1 MKIRFAV
8 VAAAV
13 GLVALPSWG
22 QGIAVTGATNIT
34 ISGLLAVGVK
44 NQDLSQGNAA
54 AARTTSN
61 ETGVYD
67 NTSRLII
74 ASTSK
79 ITEGWNVIFRVES
92 RFTPNVRPGASLLPA
107 LGATNGNGAASANL
121 AVNDASGWADGDT
134 WGGVSSPYGSIIAG
148 KSTLYYTDTI
158 SAGYLA
164 PSLEQPG
171 ESYRI
176 WDCNGLASFNLLSTY
191 QTGSINAA
199 GVYAPAKQNILGNT
213 RSSNVVRYD
222 SVLFKPSGSDI
233 LQFSLAYSK
242 NAAGPQNDWTLASA
256 SYYEGGS
263 TVYGKVLYNGYGFS
277 ASASYLD
284 QHFQGLPSIPA
295 VPSGPFNDELKAMR
309 FGLSYKWMG
318 LKVGVV
324 YDSTVMS
331 DGIFNA
337 TGATLSDAKRNVIE
351 VPLSYSFGDHAVY
364 ATWTKA
370 SNTSSIA
377 DSGAKQMNFVYDYAM
392 TKRAFI
398 GIAYTKIDND
408 ANSLYQGFL
417 TGYSPFGGSNIAVKG
432 EGWKQ
437 ISVNLNYWF

>member
-8 VAAAV
+8 VAAASAFA
-13 GLVALPSWG
+13 ALPSCG
-22 QGIAVTGATNIT
+22 QGIAVTGNTNIT

-44 NQDLSQGNAA
+44 NQDISTGNATT
-54 AARTTSN
+54 ARTVSN

-79 ITEGWNVIFRVES
+79 ITEGWNVIFRLES
-92 RFTPNVRPGASLLPA
+92 RFTPNVRPGTVLLPA
-107 LGATNGNGAASANL
+107 GSAPPAGLPVAGAT
-121 AVNDASGWADGDT
+121 GWADGDT
-134 WGGVSSPYGSIIAG
+134 WGGVSSPYGSIVVG

-199 GVYAPAKQNILGNT
+199 GAYSPAKSNILGNT
-213 RSSNVVRYD
+213 RSQNVIRYD
-222 SVLFKPSGSDI
+222 SVLFKPTGSDL
-233 LQFSLAYSK
+233 LQFSLAFSK
-242 NAAGPQNDWTLASA
+242 NAAGAQNDWSAAAS

-263 TVYGKVLYNGYGFS
+263 TIYGKVLYNGYGFS

-284 QHFQGLPSIPA
+284 QHFQGLPNIPA
-295 VPSGPFNDELKAMR
+295 VPTGPFNDELKAMR

-351 VPLSYSFGDHAVY
+351 VPISYSFGDHAVY

-377 DSGAKQMNFVYDYAM
+377 DSGAKQLNFVYDYAL
-392 TKRAFI
+392 TKRAFV
-398 GIAYTKIDND
+398 GISYTKIDND
-408 ANSLYQGFL
+408 AHGLYQGFL
-417 TGYSPFGGSNIAVKG
+417 TGYSPFGGSNIAFPG

>member
-8 VAAAV
+8 VAAASA
-13 GLVALPSWG
+13 LVALPSWG
-22 QGIAVTGATNIT
+22 QGIPVTGNTNIT

-44 NQDLSQGNAA
+44 NQDISQGNAA
-54 AARTTSN
+54 TARVTSN

-92 RFTPNVRPGASLLPA
+92 RFTPNVRPGTVLLPA
-107 LGATNGNGAASANL
+107 TGGAPPAQLPVAGAT
-121 AVNDASGWADGDT
+121 GWADGDT
-134 WGGVSSPYGSIIAG
+134 WGGVSSPYGSIVAG

-191 QTGSINAA
+191 QTGSVSAA
-199 GVYAPAKQNILGNT
+199 GVYTPAKANILGNT
-213 RSSNVVRYD
+213 RSQNVIRYD
-222 SVLFKPSGSDI
+222 SVLFKPSGNDL

-242 NAAGPQNDWTLASA
+242 NAAGAQNDWTAA
-256 SYYEGGS
+256 TATYYEGGS

-309 FGLSYKWMG
+309 LGLSYKIVG
-318 LKVGVV
+318 IKVGIV

-337 TGATLSDAKRNVIE
+337 ATTSLSDAKRNVIE
-351 VPLSYSFGDHAVY
+351 VPISYSFGDHAVY

-377 DSGAKQMNFVYDYAM
+377 DSGAKQLNFVYDYAL
-392 TKRAFI
+392 TKRAFV
-398 GIAYTKIDND
+398 GVSYTKIDND

-417 TGYSPFGGSNIAVKG
+417 TGYSPFGGTNIAVKG

-437 ISVNLNYWF
+437 ISLNLNYWF